1 MEPEFETVIFGQ
13 VYLEKQDGQLT
24 EQTYVVIVEVNDATP
39 STNIGSATLSDD
51 NNDNDY
57 VVTTPSDNLFVFLF
71 PPGDQLLPF
80 NFVLFP
86 DDIAEGTEAFQASSQ
101 PSENASNP
109 AFTAPTPGVLF
120 PSTFII
126 IADDDRKCFY

>member
-1 MEPEFETVIFGQ
+1 MIFGQ

-39 STNIGSATLSDD
+39 STNILSATLSDD
-51 NNDNDY
+51 SNDNDY
-57 VVTTPSDNLFVFLF
+57 LITNPNVNSFVFDFL
-71 PPGDQLLPF
+71 PEDQLLDF
-80 NFVLFP
+80 SFILYP

-101 PSENASNP
+101 ASEDPLHP